1 MGWCRGM
8 CHTSSKKEDE
18 IIPPQTR
25 VSHHR
30 KIIIT
35 EKDMLRSPL
44 LERLADRLLSL
55 QNDSGV
61 TKPEFA
67 AFLGI
72 SGSQFRYLRRR
83 LTNPSIHSLA
93 HISTQVKIPLY
104 QLLENK
110 PLGNR
115 KRLSG
120 EQMSACFGKTVS
132 RYYAA
137 SGLSKQE
144 FADKIDVGFSQLYVI
159 MKGESNPSLLVA
171 EEIAK
176 RLGITL
182 WQLLGVES
190 MASHSYALPKPGRKR
205 RK

>member
-1 MGWCRGM
+1 MGWCQGM
-8 CHTSSKKEDE
+8 CPNSSKEEDE
-18 IIPPQTR
+18 TIPPQTHEG
-25 VSHHR
+25 HHR

-55 QNDSGV
+55 QNDSGL

-83 LTNPSIHSLA
+83 LTNPSIHALA

-120 EQMSACFGKTVS
+120 DQMSACFGKTVS

-144 FADKIDVGFSQLYVI
+144 FADKIDVGFSQLYVV
-159 MKGESNPSLLVA
+159 MKGESNPSVLVA

-182 WQLLGVES
+182 WQLLGVEG
-190 MASHSYALPKPGRKR
+190 MGSHSYALPKPGRKR

>member
-1 MGWCRGM
+1 MDWCRGM
-8 CHTSSKKEDE
+8 CPNSSKEEDE
-18 IIPPQTR
+18 IIPPQTP

-55 QNDSGV
+55 QNDSGL

-93 HISTQVKIPLY
+93 HITTQVKIPLY

-182 WQLLGVES
+182 WQLLGVER
-190 MASHSYALPKPGRKR
+190 MDGHSYALPKPRRKR

>member
-1 MGWCRGM
+1 M
-8 CHTSSKKEDE
+8 CPNSSKEKDE
-18 IIPPQTR
+18 ISPPQAQ

-55 QNDSGV
+55 QNNSGL
-61 TKPEFA
+61 TKPDFA

-93 HISTQVKIPLY
+93 HLSTQVKIPLY

-115 KRLSG
+115 RRLSG
-120 EQMSACFGKTVS
+120 EK
-132 RYYAA
+132 
-137 SGLSKQE
+137 
-144 FADKIDVGFSQLYVI
+144 
-159 MKGESNPSLLVA
+159 
-171 EEIAK
+171 
-176 RLGITL
+176 
-182 WQLLGVES
+182 
-190 MASHSYALPKPGRKR
+190 
-205 RK
+205 

>member
-1 MGWCRGM
+1 M
-8 CHTSSKKEDE
+8 CPRSSTEKVE
-18 IIPPQTR
+18 IIPLQTR
-25 VSHHR
+25 VNHHR

-55 QNDSGV
+55 QNDSGL

-104 QLLENK
+104 QLLENT

-132 RYYAA
+132 RFLRRERPKEA
-137 SGLSKQE
+137 GL
-144 FADKIDVGFSQLYVI
+144 
-159 MKGESNPSLLVA
+159 
-171 EEIAK
+171 
-176 RLGITL
+176 
-182 WQLLGVES
+182 
-190 MASHSYALPKPGRKR
+190 R
-205 RK
+205 R

>member
-8 CHTSSKKEDE
+8 CPSSSTEKVE

-25 VSHHR
+25 ESHHR

-35 EKDMLRSPL
+35 EKDMLRSPR

-55 QNDSGV
+55 QNDSGL

-110 PLGNR
+110 PW
-115 KRLSG
+115 
-120 EQMSACFGKTVS
+120 AI
-132 RYYAA
+132 A
-137 SGLSKQE
+137 SGYPASK
-144 FADKIDVGFSQLYVI
+144 
-159 MKGESNPSLLVA
+159 
-171 EEIAK
+171 
-176 RLGITL
+176 
-182 WQLLGVES
+182 
-190 MASHSYALPKPGRKR
+190 
-205 RK
+205 

>member
-1 MGWCRGM
+1 MSPN
-8 CHTSSKKEDE
+8 SSKEEDE
-18 IIPPQTR
+18 IIPPQMPVT
-25 VSHHR
+25 HHR
-30 KIIIT
+30 IIIVT

-55 QNDSGV
+55 QNNSGL
-61 TKPEFA
+61 TMPEFA
-67 AFLGI
+67 AFLGM

-93 HISTQVKIPLY
+93 HISTRVKIPLY
-104 QLLENK
+104 QLLEDK

-120 EQMSACFGKTVS
+120 TKMSACFGKTVS
-132 RYYAA
+132 RFYAA

-144 FADKIDVGFSQLYVI
+144 FADKIDVGFSQLYVV
-159 MKGESNPSLLVA
+159 MKGQSNPSLLVA

-190 MASHSYALPKPGRKR
+190 MDGHSYALPKAGRKR